1 MLHSVTNYEMHKSI
15 YSAHNDHNYFE
26 LAPQCPQAGSRREKK
41 LYTFA
46 DNHDEDR
53 IASKLLNKS
62 HLKPLYAPPVFT
74 SRIPSLYYGGEWD

>member
-26 LAPQCPQAGSRREKK
+26 LAPQCPQAGSRRKK

-62 HLKPLYAPPVFT
+62 HLKPLYALLFSLPG
-74 SRIPSLYYGGEWD
+74 IPSLYYGGEWD